1 MTQTGNLRH
10 LTGDQFMLERLLETT
25 DKEMCPA
32 KKAGKNLVSLLE
44 TCAVTMDR
52 SFCCEIP

>member
-1 MTQTGNLRH
+1 
-10 LTGDQFMLERLLETT
+10 MLERLLETT

-32 KKAGKNLVSLLE
+32 KKAGKNLESLLE

-52 SFCCEIP
+52 CYGRAILTAVDYALRSEVG